1 MRTCERERQRERQRD
16 RERQRETKTETDRQ
30 ADRQAGRQTDRQT
43 DRQTEGVREKAGNCD
58 RAILIFCQ
66 ENKEKGRFSNGK
78 IQDSN
83 VFNGKDA
90 HPLQL

>member
-1 MRTCERERQRERQRD
+1 MWGGGGEEEKERERQ
-16 RERQRETKTETDRQ
+16 TG
-30 ADRQAGRQTDRQT
+30 RQAGRQADRQT

>member
-1 MRTCERERQRERQRD
+1 MGGGGEEEKERERQ
-16 RERQRETKTETDRQ
+16 TG
-30 ADRQAGRQTDRQT
+30 RQAGRQADRQT